1 LKEGEIRKGIVRR
14 LTEYG
19 AFVDIGGVDG
29 LLHVTEMSWSYIT
42 HPDEVLKV
50 GEHIEVMVLKLDM
63 ERERISLGLKQ
74 ILPDPWDEVGRK
86 YHVGD
91 IVKGKITRVVQAGAF
106 IRLAEGI
113 EGIIPAT
120 EIGPDKRTRVEDVD
134 LPKTEI
140 DVKIIAIRPS
150 ERRITLSLRQVQQDK
165 ERKEARDYMTRQA
178 AAGRV
183 TLGDLFG
190 ESLAQGLAE
199 REARQEAAAAIVE
212 EPPAEVAGPIAAE
225 PVEQTVEPAAV
236 EPIEQAIEPTVAE
249 PAEEAVEPAAAEPEA
264 AVETPVE
271 SADSPDESRAEAT
284 EEVTC
289 EPSDSPEESAPEKT

>member
-1 LKEGEIRKGIVRR
+1 VRR
-14 LTEYG
+14 LTDYG

-29 LLHVTEMSWSYIT
+29 LLHVTEISWSYIT
-42 HPDEVLKV
+42 HPSEALKV

-74 ILPDPWDEVGRK
+74 ILPDPWEEVGRK

-91 IVKGKITRVVQAGAF
+91 VVKGKITRVVQAGAF

-120 EIGPDKRTRVEDVD
+120 ELGPDKRTRAEDVD

-140 DVKIIAIRPS
+140 EAKIIAIRPS
-150 ERRITLSLRQVQQDK
+150 ERRITLSLRLAHQDK

-178 AAGRV
+178 TSGRV

-190 ESLAQGLAE
+190 ESLAQGMAE
-199 REARQEAAAAIVE
+199 REAKAEAE
-212 EPPAEVAGPIAAE
+212 AAE
-225 PVEQTVEPAAV
+225 PAATEPVEPAA
-236 EPIEQAIEPTVAE
+236 EPEVIEQAPAE
-249 PAEEAVEPAAAEPEA
+249 PADAPEA
-264 AVETPVE
+264 AV
-271 SADSPDESRAEAT
+271 AEAT

-289 EPSDSPEESAPEKT
+289 EPSDSPGESEPEKTP